1 MTTAAIALGV
11 SLIIFLFMGVPI
23 AFSIGAATIV
33 GLWIGDIP
41 LALLGQQAFTSLDSF
56 PSMAVPFF
64 ILAGALMETGGL
76 SRRIV
81 NAAQS
86 LLGHVTG
93 GLAIVTILAS
103 AFFAAISGS
112 SPATV
117 AAIGSIMVPSMVKRG
132 YHKDFSAAVAASGGG
147 LGIIIPPSIP
157 MIIYGISANVSIG
170 GMFMAGFGPGFVI
183 VTILSLTVY
192 FMAKKRGYSGSGEK
206 PSFMKV
212 ARAFWDAKWAL
223 LSPVLILGGIYG
235 GIFTPTESAVVA
247 VVYGLFVGIFVYK
260 EMKWKDL
267 PKALISSAIMTGS
280 VLIIMSTATA
290 FGQIIAMYQ
299 IPNMIA
305 EAIISISQNKYVVL
319 SLITVFILIVGTFME
334 TLSIIIILA
343 PLFLPVVTSLGVDP
357 IHFGLIMVVGAEI
370 GMLTPP
376 LGVNL
381 FVASGISKLSL
392 ETIAKATIPFLLA
405 MILALAIITFVPSVS
420 LFLPRLFGF

>member
-192 FMAKKRGYSGSGEK
+192 FMARKRGYSGSGEK

-212 ARAFWDAKWAL
+212 AKAFWDAKWAL

-267 PKALISSAIMTGS
+267 PKALVSSAIMTGS

-319 SLITVFILIVGTFME
+319 SLITLLILIVGTFME

-392 ETIAKATIPFLLA
+392 ETIAKATIPFLFA